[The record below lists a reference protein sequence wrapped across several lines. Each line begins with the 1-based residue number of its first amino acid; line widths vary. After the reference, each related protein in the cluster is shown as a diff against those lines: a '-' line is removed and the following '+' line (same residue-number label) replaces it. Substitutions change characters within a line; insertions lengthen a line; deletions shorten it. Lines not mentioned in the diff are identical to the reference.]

1 MNIRKICGKIWE
13 MIFESLF
20 PIVIVLIAIIVSFE
34 PQIGNF
40 VFDINNIILS
50 FFLYWQLIQFWINIK
65 QKNELLTK

>member
-50 FFLYWQLIQFWINIK
+50 FFS
-65 QKNELLTK
+65 LLAIDSIYNKSIIEN